1 MNLEQLLNDI
11 PKIHL
16 HGMITWGLGENIL
29 RFIDKHVDENSRTL
43 ETGAGLSTILFAIK
57 STNHT
62 CIVPSQEEI
71 TRIICYCRERRISL
85 RKTNFLIDRSENVL
99 PRLPEDKLDLVLIDG
114 CHGFPIP
121 AIDWFYTAPKLRIG
135 GILIVDDTHIWTGLV
150 LKKFLQSEPE
160 WRELKIL
167 STSKAVVFVK
177 IKENYS
183 KEWDQQPFVI
193 RNSNYTRILHI
204 IQTTGALLLR
214 GQLSTLGAKLE
225 KQLKIWNQ
233 KRMRCF

>member
-1 MNLEQLLNDI
+1 MNLEQLLNDT

-16 HGMITWGLGENIL
+16 DGVITWGLDENIL
-29 RFIDKHVDENSRTL
+29 HFIDKHVNENSRTL
-43 ETGAGLSTILFAIK
+43 ETGAGLSTVLFAIK
-57 STNHT
+57 LTNHT
-62 CIVPSQEEI
+62 CIVPSREEI
-71 TRIICYCRERRISL
+71 ARIISYCKERRISL
-85 RKTNFLIDRSENVL
+85 RKTNFLIDRSENAL

-135 GILIVDDTHIWTGLV
+135 GIVIVDDTHIWTGLI

-160 WRELKIL
+160 WRRVSTL
-167 STSKAVVFVK
+167 SSSKAAAFVK
-177 IKENYS
+177 IKENYR

-193 RNSNYTRILHI
+193 KTSKYTRILHI
-204 IQTTGALLLR
+204 IQRSGALLIR
-214 GQLSTLGAKLE
+214 GQFSTLCEKLE

-233 KRMRCF
+233 RRIRSF